1 MGFLAPLALF
11 FSALA
16 LPIVVLYMLKLRRQP
31 VVISS
36 TMLWQQVLR
45 DRQAN
50 APWQRLR
57 RNLLLLLQLLL
68 LALLVFALGRPFL
81 FVQASVQGN
90 VVLLLDASASMKAT
104 DVSPS
109 RFEAARSTAR
119 SLVDR
124 LRPEDSVTIISVEH
138 TPRLLSPATTDRA
151 ALHRALDEARP
162 TNSIADW
169 EGALALASAGAPGS
183 TVVVVSDGALPGDLP
198 RLPLPVQF
206 VGVGIGEDNR
216 GIVALALRDGRQ
228 GPELFL
234 RVANF
239 AAGPTSA
246 LVEISVDGQLFDAR
260 RLDLPAK
267 GQAGLTLGGLPP
279 TARVVQAALKPP
291 GDALSA
297 DDAAW
302 AVRSDA
308 PARLLLVTEG
318 NIFLERALGLLP
330 GVVSERANPGGPLP
344 TTRFDLTIFD
354 ATLPEGGKEGD
365 LPPGS
370 LLFIAPT
377 RSTGLFDVTGVIT
390 DTRLSRV
397 AGDDPLLRYADLGSL
412 HVAQAVRI
420 EPPPWARVLV
430 EAEGGPLVMAG
441 TTGGRRAAILSFDL
455 HKSDLPLQIGFP
467 ILTANLVRW
476 LLNAPTSALV
486 ESVHPGEA
494 VSLPVQPEANR
505 LSVETPDG
513 RRLSLPAAGGPVY
526 FGDTGELG
534 VYAVRYGGD
543 DSSPNGYFAVNLLDE
558 AESDITPGQGQV
570 AGQERAAAQASP
582 YGQLE
587 FWRLPALLAFAVL
600 LLEWWVYWR
609 GAWL

>member
-1 MGFLAPLALF
+1 MGFLAPVALF

-16 LPIVVLYMLKLRRQP
+16 LPIVILYMLKLRRQP

-36 TMLWQQVLR
+36 VFLWQQVLR

-68 LALLVFALGRPFL
+68 LALLVFALARPYL
-81 FVQASVQGN
+81 TVQASVQGH

-104 DVSPS
+104 DVAPS
-109 RFEAARSTAR
+109 RFDVARSAARD
-119 SLVDR
+119 LVDR
-124 LRPEDSVTIISVEH
+124 LRPEDSVTVIAVAQ
-138 TPRLLSPATTDRA
+138 TPRLLAPATTDRA
-151 ALHRALDEARP
+151 ALHRALDAARP

-169 EGALALASAGAPGS
+169 EDALALAAAGMPGA
-183 TVVVVSDGALPGDLP
+183 TVVVVSDGALPPDLP
-198 RLPLPVQF
+198 PLPVPVQF
-206 VGVGIGEDNR
+206 IGVGAGSDNR

-239 AAGPTSA
+239 AAEPASA
-246 LVEISVDGQLFDAR
+246 LVEISVDGRLFDAR
-260 RLDLPAK
+260 RLDLPAS
-267 GQAGLTLGGLPP
+267 GQAGLTLGDLPLD
-279 TARVVQAALKPP
+279 ARIVQARLSGAPD
-291 GDALSA
+291 DALSA

-302 AVRSDA
+302 AIRASA

-318 NIFLERALGLLP
+318 NVFLERALGLLP
-330 GVVSERANPGGPLP
+330 GVKAVRANPGGSLP
-344 TTRFDLTIFD
+344 AARFDLTVFD
-354 ATLPEGGKEGD
+354 AALPDEA
-365 LPPGS
+365 LPPGN
-370 LLFIAPT
+370 LLFIAPPRSCELFEVGGVVTAT
-377 RSTGLFDVTGVIT
+377 RVT
-390 DTRLSRV
+390 RV
-397 AGDDPLLRYADLGSL
+397 AGDDPLLRYTDFSALR
-412 HVAQAVRI
+412 VARAVRI
-420 EPPPWARVLV
+420 KPPPWARVLV

-441 TTGGRRAAILSFDL
+441 TTGGRRVAIIAFDL
-455 HKSDLPLQIGFP
+455 HQSDLPLQINFP

-476 LLNAPTSALV
+476 LLAMPTAAGM

-494 VSLPVQPEANR
+494 ILLPTQPEAQTMA
-505 LSVETPDG
+505 VETPAG
-513 RRLSLPAAGGPVY
+513 RRLSLPIGGGPVY
-526 FGDTGELG
+526 FADSDELG
-534 VYAVRYGGD
+534 VYAVRYGAGD
-543 DSSPNGYFAVNLLDE
+543 SAPAGYFAVNLLDE
-558 AESDITPGQGQV
+558 AESDITPGQGRISGREE
-570 AGQERAAAQASP
+570 AGAARTSP